1 MIHTSDLLASK
12 VLFEPKAKCNWHKH
26 LGKQIIFGIDG
37 EGFFKEKGKPMVH
50 LKKGSVCSGIFN

>member
-1 MIHTSDLLASK
+1 MIHTSYFLASR

-37 EGFFKEKGKPMVH
+37 EAFFKEKGKPMVH
-50 LKKGSVCSGIFN
+50 LKKGSAWSGIFN